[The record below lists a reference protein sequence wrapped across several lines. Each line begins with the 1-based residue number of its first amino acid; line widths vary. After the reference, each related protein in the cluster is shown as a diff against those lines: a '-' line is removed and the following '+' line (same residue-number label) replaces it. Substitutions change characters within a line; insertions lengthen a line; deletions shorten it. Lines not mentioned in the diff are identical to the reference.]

1 MRVIVVGCGRV
12 GSALANQLYKKG
24 YLVTVIDQNAS
35 AFDNL
40 PIDFHGRT
48 IEGDVLARDVLRR
61 AEIEDADALAAVT
74 SSDSLN
80 ALVAHIARTEY
91 QVSRVVARNYDPRKL
106 PLQKAFGI
114 AVIASASWG
123 VQRIEESLSDAPLR
137 VVLVDSHANFAVY
150 QLEVPENWHGRSL
163 QELIPGDQS
172 KILAMARAGEPLPVS
187 YAQSLETGDLI
198 YLSADPEEIE
208 VLRHRLASQKEQLA

>member
-12 GSALANQLYKKG
+12 GSALAYQLYKKG
-24 YLVTVIDQNAS
+24 HLVTVIDQKAS

-40 PIDFHGRT
+40 PVDFRGRT

-80 ALVAHIARTEY
+80 ALIAHIAKTEY
-91 QVSRVVARNYDPRKL
+91 RVSRVVSRNYDPRQL
-106 PLQKAFGI
+106 PLQKAFDI
-114 AVIASASWG
+114 TIIASASWG
-123 VQRIEESLSDAPLR
+123 VQRIEESLSDAALR
-137 VVLVDSHANFAVY
+137 VVLRDSQANFVVY
-150 QLEVPENWHGRSL
+150 QLEVPEIWHGRSL
-163 QELIPGDQS
+163 QELLPEGGS
-172 KILAMARAGEPLPVS
+172 KTIALRRAGQPLPVS
-187 YAQSLETGDLI
+187 YAQTLEAGDLI

-208 VLRHRLASQKEQLA
+208 ALRHRLVSQKERLA